1 MTTPDSVSKIARQLR
16 QHLETESAFGVDALG
31 RAHLAPHSPINNPQS
46 PVTSNQSPSDK
57 QSALDALAAEL
68 GDCKRC
74 PLGNTRTKLVFGEGN
89 PSARIM
95 FIGEAPGRDED
106 QQGRPF
112 VGRAGQLLDR
122 IIAAMGLKR
131 SDVYIANVLKCRPPD
146 NRVPL
151 PDEVVH
157 CLPYLERQIAIIQ
170 PEIIICLGATS
181 AQHLLGPGESISR
194 IRGRFFQYRGT
205 TVMATYHPA
214 YLLRNPAA
222 KADVWAD
229 IQKAMT
235 RLRIPI
241 PKP

>member
-1 MTTPDSVSKIARQLR
+1 MTTPDSPSKIARQLR

-31 RAHLAPHSPINNPQS
+31 RSTAPAPQGHPDALSCVVPI
-46 PVTSNQSPSDK
+46 VTGTK
-57 QSALDALAAEL
+57 QDALDALVAEL

-74 PLGNTRTKLVFGEGN
+74 PLGNKRTKLVFGEGN

-151 PDEVVH
+151 PAEVVH

-170 PEIIICLGATS
+170 PELVICLGATS

-194 IRGRFFQYRGT
+194 IRGRFFPYRNT

-235 RLRIPI
+235 HLGMPI